1 MKWLKDTGDEVIDTA
16 IFAVEISE
24 NVGLVITRDGEGVLI
39 TRGPRAQQ
47 YVRARARIA
56 LVRSTLRLSQLGLL
70 LVVATVLRTS
80 SSRAAQDEADI
91 HRIVT
96 ALVRALRALF
106 GQDTDPELPP
116 ILSSAEFRVRAG
128 GLFNEHVKSEDA

>member
-1 MKWLKDTGDEVIDTA
+1 MKWLKDTGDETIDTA
-16 IFAVEISE
+16 IFAVEIAE
-24 NVGLVITRDGEGVLI
+24 NVGLVLTRDGEVVLI

-56 LVRSTLRLSQLGLL
+56 LVRSALRLSQLGLL
-70 LVVATVLRTS
+70 LSVATVLRTS

-96 ALVRALRALF
+96 ALVRTLRTLF

-116 ILSSAEFRVRAG
+116 ILSSAEFRVRTG
-128 GLFNEHVKSEDA
+128 GLFNERVKSGDA